1 MFTTVDKHL
10 GLPIYIQIMNMV
22 KKEILLGNF
31 VEGDQLPPVRE
42 LSKTFGANINTV
54 MRALEKLGNEG
65 VVESR
70 HGIGYFIHA
79 TDSIARD
86 VIEEAEN
93 FVEKL
98 KKRDIDL
105 PMTKMII
112 EEVWKK
118 I

>member
-1 MFTTVDKHL
+1 MFTTVDKHQ

-22 KKEILLGNF
+22 KKEILLGNLT
-31 VEGDQLPPVRE
+31 EGDQLPPVRE

-65 VVESR
+65 IVESR

-86 VIEEAEN
+86 VIDDAER
-93 FVEKL
+93 FVKRL
-98 KKRDIDL
+98 KERALDL

-118 I
+118 T